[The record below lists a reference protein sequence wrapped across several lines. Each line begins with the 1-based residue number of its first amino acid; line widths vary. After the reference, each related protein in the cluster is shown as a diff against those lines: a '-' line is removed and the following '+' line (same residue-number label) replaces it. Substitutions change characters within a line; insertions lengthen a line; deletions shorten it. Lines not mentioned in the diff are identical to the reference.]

1 MGEVHVHSDAR
12 RDVWRG
18 KSSSM
23 LCWAQV
29 IQLDFSCRNTS
40 FTLQHSL
47 PPKVL
52 TRKLKLL
59 QEIDAC
65 LSHACA
71 VKCQRRGFCD

>member
-1 MGEVHVHSDAR
+1 MGEVHMHGDAQ

-18 KSSSM
+18 KASSM

-29 IQLDFSCRNTS
+29 IQLDFSSRNTS
-40 FTLQHSL
+40 FKLQHSL
-47 PPKVL
+47 PPNVL

-59 QEIDAC
+59 QERDAC

-71 VKCQRRGFCD
+71 VKRQRRGV